1 MHGRHVCKGIADS
14 VLRTFV
20 LVAFFTTR
28 VYRRLRARVFA
39 VLYAQVLFI
48 LPGSILNA
56 HKIAF
61 NLCAQVLFAL
71 SEAFLN
77 AHRIA
82 INLCAHILFALP
94 GAFLRV

>member
-1 MHGRHVCKGIADS
+1 MHGRHVCKGITTS
-14 VLRTFV
+14 VLHAFV
-20 LVAFFTTR
+20 RVAFFTTR

-71 SEAFLN
+71 SEAFL
-77 AHRIA
+77 
-82 INLCAHILFALP
+82 
-94 GAFLRV
+94 RV

>member
-1 MHGRHVCKGIADS
+1 MHDRHVCKGIAGS

-28 VYRRLRARVFA
+28 VFVF
-39 VLYAQVLFI
+39 
-48 LPGSILNA
+48 
-56 HKIAF
+56 
-61 NLCAQVLFAL
+61 LCAQILFAL
-71 SEAFLN
+71 PEAFLN

-82 INLCAHILFALP
+82 INLCAQILFALS

>member
-1 MHGRHVCKGIADS
+1 MHDRHVCKGIAGS

-28 VYRRLRARVFA
+28 VCRRLRVRVFA
-39 VLYAQVLFI
+39 F
-48 LPGSILNA
+48 
-56 HKIAF
+56 
-61 NLCAQVLFAL
+61 LCAQVLFAL
-71 SEAFLN
+71 PEAFLN

-82 INLCAHILFALP
+82 INLCAQILFALS

>member
-1 MHGRHVCKGIADS
+1 MHGRYVCKGIADS

-28 VYRRLRARVFA
+28 VCRRLRARVFA
-39 VLYAQVLFI
+39 LLCAQILFA
-48 LPGSILNA
+48 LPEAFLNT
-56 HKIAF
+56 HRIAI

-82 INLCAHILFALP
+82 INLCAQVLFALS

>member
-1 MHGRHVCKGIADS
+1 MHGRHVCKRIADS

-28 VYRRLRARVFA
+28 VYRRLRARVF
-39 VLYAQVLFI
+39 VF
-48 LPGSILNA
+48 
-56 HKIAF
+56 
-61 NLCAQVLFAL
+61 LCVQVLFAL
-71 SEAFLN
+71 PEAFLN

-82 INLCAHILFALP
+82 INLCAQVLFALS